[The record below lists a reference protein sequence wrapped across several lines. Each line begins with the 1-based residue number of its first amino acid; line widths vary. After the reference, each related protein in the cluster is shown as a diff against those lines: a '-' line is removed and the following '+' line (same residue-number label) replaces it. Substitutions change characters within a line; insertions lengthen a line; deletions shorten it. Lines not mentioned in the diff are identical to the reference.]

1 MPEPETK
8 SLLPLVITLVPSLT
22 TRKVIG
28 GLVSGVLFGGAEGR
42 GAPSLFDF
50 KWQIG
55 MGDFA
60 LGVPNITEKP
70 ISARL
75 SRGPQLGLCARRC
88 Y

>member
-22 TRKVIG
+22 TRNVIG
-28 GLVSGVLFGGAEGR
+28 GLVGGVLFDGAEGR
-42 GAPSLFDF
+42 GATSLFDF
-50 KWQIG
+50 ERQVG

-70 ISARL
+70 ISAGVL
-75 SRGPQLGLCARRC
+75 RGTQLGLCVRRC